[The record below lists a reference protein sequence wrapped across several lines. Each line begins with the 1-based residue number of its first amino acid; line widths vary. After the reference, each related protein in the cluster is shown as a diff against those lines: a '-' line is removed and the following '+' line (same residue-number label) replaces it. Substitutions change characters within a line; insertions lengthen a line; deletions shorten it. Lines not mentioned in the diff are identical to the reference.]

1 MLRFS
6 PCLPRSLFSLVF
18 CLSSIVFSAA
28 RAADFDAERM
38 EPEPEWAVIVS
49 PYVWAASLKGNASLA
64 GFDTDVDVPFSEI
77 FDHLDLALMGNV
89 EVTNGK
95 WGVFFDGQHVQTSQ
109 DERVFAH
116 EIGIDIKTTTL
127 AAGAFFKAYEV
138 ELGGQ
143 TVFGKPRTISFEPT
157 VGVRW
162 TELKADVSAFGVSST
177 KSSDWADPFIGLRM
191 NAASPTVG
199 TCLPRLTSAVS
210 MSAQRSA
217 SMRRRISGTGWRCSA
232 SRRSCVQAIVCCIR
246 TMRTTISPARTSFAG
261 MSVNMGRSS
270 ASRCASSSVQN
281 NEWSS
286 G

>member
-1 MLRFS
+1 
-6 PCLPRSLFSLVF
+6 
-18 CLSSIVFSAA
+18 VFSAA

-38 EPEPEWAVIVS
+38 EPEREWAVIVS

-95 WGVFFDGQHVQTSQ
+95 WGVYFDGQHVQTSQ

-116 EIGIDIKTTTL
+116 EIGIHIKTTTL

-177 KSSDWADPFIGLRM
+177 KNSDWADPFIGLRM
-191 NAASPTVG
+191 NADLTDRWNLFAEADVGGFDVGSKVSVNAQAYLGYRMEMLGKPTILRAGYRLLYQDYENDDFTGANKFRWDVSQHGPVVG
-199 TCLPRLTSAVS
+199 F
-210 MSAQRSA
+210 
-217 SMRRRISGTGWRCSA
+217 SMR
-232 SRRSCVQAIVCCIR
+232 
-246 TMRTTISPARTSFAG
+246 F
-261 MSVNMGRSS
+261 
-270 ASRCASSSVQN
+270 
-281 NEWSS
+281 
-286 G
+286 

>member
-38 EPEPEWAVIVS
+38 EPEREWAVIVS

-95 WGVFFDGQHVQTSQ
+95 WGVYFDGQHVQTSQ

-162 TELKADVSAFGVSST
+162 TELEADVSAFGVSST

-191 NAASPTVG
+191 NADLTDRWNLFAEADVGGFDVGSKVSVNAQAYLGYRMEMLGKPTILRAGYRLLYQDYENDDFTGANKFRWDVSQHGPVVG
-199 TCLPRLTSAVS
+199 F
-210 MSAQRSA
+210 
-217 SMRRRISGTGWRCSA
+217 SMR
-232 SRRSCVQAIVCCIR
+232 
-246 TMRTTISPARTSFAG
+246 F
-261 MSVNMGRSS
+261 
-270 ASRCASSSVQN
+270 
-281 NEWSS
+281 
-286 G
+286 

>member
-1 MLRFS
+1 
-6 PCLPRSLFSLVF
+6 
-18 CLSSIVFSAA
+18 VFSAA

-38 EPEPEWAVIVS
+38 EPEREWAVIVS

-77 FDHLDLALMGNV
+77 FDHFDLALMGNV

-95 WGVFFDGQHVQTSQ
+95 WGVYFDGQHVQTSQ

-127 AAGAFFKAYEV
+127 AAGAFFKAYEI

-162 TELKADVSAFGVSST
+162 TELKADGSAFGVSST

-191 NAASPTVG
+191 NADLTDRWNLFAEADAGGFDVGSKVSVNAQAYLGYRMEMLGKPTILRAGYRLLYQDYENDDFTGANKFRWDVSQHGPVVG
-199 TCLPRLTSAVS
+199 F
-210 MSAQRSA
+210 
-217 SMRRRISGTGWRCSA
+217 SMR
-232 SRRSCVQAIVCCIR
+232 
-246 TMRTTISPARTSFAG
+246 F
-261 MSVNMGRSS
+261 
-270 ASRCASSSVQN
+270 
-281 NEWSS
+281 
-286 G
+286 

>member
-38 EPEPEWAVIVS
+38 EPEPKWAVIVS

-95 WGVFFDGQHVQTSQ
+95 WGVYFDGQHVQTSQ

-191 NAASPTVG
+191 NADLTDRWNLFAEADVGGFDVGSKVSVNAQAYLGYRMEMFGKPTILRAGYRLLYQDYENDDFTGANKFRWDVSQHGPVVG
-199 TCLPRLTSAVS
+199 F
-210 MSAQRSA
+210 
-217 SMRRRISGTGWRCSA
+217 SMR
-232 SRRSCVQAIVCCIR
+232 
-246 TMRTTISPARTSFAG
+246 F
-261 MSVNMGRSS
+261 
-270 ASRCASSSVQN
+270 
-281 NEWSS
+281 
-286 G
+286 

>member
-38 EPEPEWAVIVS
+38 EPEREWAVIVS

-64 GFDTDVDVPFSEI
+64 GFDTDVDVLFSEI

-95 WGVFFDGQHVQTSQ
+95 WGVYFDGQHVQTSQ

-177 KSSDWADPFIGLRM
+177 KNSDWADPFIGLRM
-191 NAASPTVG
+191 NADLTDRWNLFAEADVGGFDVGSKVSVNAQAYLGYRMEMFGKPTILRAGYRLLYQDYENDDFTGANKFRWDVSQHGPVVG
-199 TCLPRLTSAVS
+199 F
-210 MSAQRSA
+210 
-217 SMRRRISGTGWRCSA
+217 SMR
-232 SRRSCVQAIVCCIR
+232 
-246 TMRTTISPARTSFAG
+246 F
-261 MSVNMGRSS
+261 
-270 ASRCASSSVQN
+270 
-281 NEWSS
+281 
-286 G
+286 

>member
-6 PCLPRSLFSLVF
+6 PCLPRSLFTLVF

-64 GFDTDVDVPFSEI
+64 GFDTDVDVLFSEI

-95 WGVFFDGQHVQTSQ
+95 WGVYFDGQHVQTSQ

-177 KSSDWADPFIGLRM
+177 KNSDWADPFIGLRM
-191 NAASPTVG
+191 NADLTDRWNLFAEADVGGFDVGSKVSVNAQAYLGYRMEMFGKPTILRAGYRLLYQDYENDDFTGANKFRWDVSQHGPVVG
-199 TCLPRLTSAVS
+199 F
-210 MSAQRSA
+210 
-217 SMRRRISGTGWRCSA
+217 SMR
-232 SRRSCVQAIVCCIR
+232 
-246 TMRTTISPARTSFAG
+246 F
-261 MSVNMGRSS
+261 
-270 ASRCASSSVQN
+270 
-281 NEWSS
+281 
-286 G
+286 

>member
-38 EPEPEWAVIVS
+38 EPEREWAVIVS

-64 GFDTDVDVPFSEI
+64 GFDTDVDVLFSEI

-95 WGVFFDGQHVQTSQ
+95 WGVYFDGQHVQTSQ

-177 KSSDWADPFIGLRM
+177 KNSDWADPFIGLRM
-191 NAASPTVG
+191 NADLTDRWNLFAEADVGGFDVGSKVSVNAQAYLGYRMEMLGKPTILRAGYRLLYQDYENDDFTGANKFRWDVSQHGPVVG
-199 TCLPRLTSAVS
+199 F
-210 MSAQRSA
+210 
-217 SMRRRISGTGWRCSA
+217 SMR
-232 SRRSCVQAIVCCIR
+232 
-246 TMRTTISPARTSFAG
+246 F
-261 MSVNMGRSS
+261 
-270 ASRCASSSVQN
+270 
-281 NEWSS
+281 
-286 G
+286 

>member
-6 PCLPRSLFSLVF
+6 PCLPRSLFTLVF

-95 WGVFFDGQHVQTSQ
+95 WGVYFDGQHVQTSQ

-116 EIGIDIKTTTL
+116 EIGIHIKTTTL

-191 NAASPTVG
+191 NADLTDRWNLFAEADVGGFDVGSKVSVNAQAYLGYRMEMFGKPTILRAGYRLLYQDYENDDFTGANKFRWDVSQHGPVVG
-199 TCLPRLTSAVS
+199 F
-210 MSAQRSA
+210 
-217 SMRRRISGTGWRCSA
+217 SMR
-232 SRRSCVQAIVCCIR
+232 
-246 TMRTTISPARTSFAG
+246 F
-261 MSVNMGRSS
+261 
-270 ASRCASSSVQN
+270 
-281 NEWSS
+281 
-286 G
+286 

>member
-38 EPEPEWAVIVS
+38 EPEREWAVIVS

-64 GFDTDVDVPFSEI
+64 GFDTDVDVLFSEI

-95 WGVFFDGQHVQTSQ
+95 WGVYFDGQHVQTSQ

-177 KSSDWADPFIGLRM
+177 KNSDWAHPFIGLRM
-191 NAASPTVG
+191 NADLTDRWNLFAEADVGGFDVGSKVSVNAQAYLGYRMEMLGKPTILRAGYRLLYQDYENDDFTGANKFRWDVSQHGPAVG
-199 TCLPRLTSAVS
+199 F
-210 MSAQRSA
+210 
-217 SMRRRISGTGWRCSA
+217 SMR
-232 SRRSCVQAIVCCIR
+232 
-246 TMRTTISPARTSFAG
+246 F
-261 MSVNMGRSS
+261 
-270 ASRCASSSVQN
+270 
-281 NEWSS
+281 
-286 G
+286 

>member
-38 EPEPEWAVIVS
+38 EPGPEWAVIVS

-95 WGVFFDGQHVQTSQ
+95 WGVYFDGQHVQTSQ

-191 NAASPTVG
+191 NADLTDRWNLFAEADVGGFDVGSKVSVNAQAYLGYRMEMFGKPTILRAGYRLLYQDYENDDFTGANKFRWDVSQHGPVVG
-199 TCLPRLTSAVS
+199 F
-210 MSAQRSA
+210 
-217 SMRRRISGTGWRCSA
+217 SMR
-232 SRRSCVQAIVCCIR
+232 
-246 TMRTTISPARTSFAG
+246 F
-261 MSVNMGRSS
+261 
-270 ASRCASSSVQN
+270 
-281 NEWSS
+281 
-286 G
+286 

>member
-38 EPEPEWAVIVS
+38 EPEREWAVIVS

-64 GFDTDVDVPFSEI
+64 GFDTDVDVLFSEI

-95 WGVFFDGQHVQTSQ
+95 WGVYFDGQHVQTSQ

-177 KSSDWADPFIGLRM
+177 KNSDWADPFIGLRM
-191 NAASPTVG
+191 NADLTDRWNLFAEADVGGFDVGSKVSVNAQAYLGYRMEMLGKPTILRAGYRLLYQDYENDDFTGANKFRWDVSQHGPAVG
-199 TCLPRLTSAVS
+199 F
-210 MSAQRSA
+210 
-217 SMRRRISGTGWRCSA
+217 SMR
-232 SRRSCVQAIVCCIR
+232 
-246 TMRTTISPARTSFAG
+246 F
-261 MSVNMGRSS
+261 
-270 ASRCASSSVQN
+270 
-281 NEWSS
+281 
-286 G
+286 

>member
-1 MLRFS
+1 MVRFS

-95 WGVFFDGQHVQTSQ
+95 WGVYFDGQHVQTSQ

-191 NAASPTVG
+191 NADLTDRWNLFAEADVGGFDVGSKVSVNAQAYLGYRIEMFGKPTILRAGYRLLYQDYENDDFTGANKFRWDVSQHGPVVG
-199 TCLPRLTSAVS
+199 F
-210 MSAQRSA
+210 
-217 SMRRRISGTGWRCSA
+217 SMR
-232 SRRSCVQAIVCCIR
+232 
-246 TMRTTISPARTSFAG
+246 F
-261 MSVNMGRSS
+261 
-270 ASRCASSSVQN
+270 
-281 NEWSS
+281 
-286 G
+286 

>member
-191 NAASPTVG
+191 NADLTDRWNLFAEADVGGFDVGSKVSVNAQAYLGYRMEMFGKPTILRAGYRLLYQDYENDDFTGANKFRWDVSQYGPVVG
-199 TCLPRLTSAVS
+199 F
-210 MSAQRSA
+210 
-217 SMRRRISGTGWRCSA
+217 SMR
-232 SRRSCVQAIVCCIR
+232 
-246 TMRTTISPARTSFAG
+246 F
-261 MSVNMGRSS
+261 
-270 ASRCASSSVQN
+270 
-281 NEWSS
+281 
-286 G
+286 

>member
-38 EPEPEWAVIVS
+38 EPEREWAVIVS

-95 WGVFFDGQHVQTSQ
+95 WGVYFDGQHVQTSQ

-177 KSSDWADPFIGLRM
+177 KNSDWADPFIGLRM
-191 NAASPTVG
+191 NADLTDRWNLFAEADVGGFDVGSKVSVNAQAYLGYRMEMLGKPTILRAGYRLLYQDYENDDFTGANKFRWDVSQHGPVVG
-199 TCLPRLTSAVS
+199 F
-210 MSAQRSA
+210 
-217 SMRRRISGTGWRCSA
+217 SMR
-232 SRRSCVQAIVCCIR
+232 
-246 TMRTTISPARTSFAG
+246 F
-261 MSVNMGRSS
+261 
-270 ASRCASSSVQN
+270 
-281 NEWSS
+281 
-286 G
+286 

>member
-95 WGVFFDGQHVQTSQ
+95 WGVYFDGQHVQTSQ

-191 NAASPTVG
+191 NADLTDRWNLFAEADVGGFDVGSKVSVNAQAYLGYRMEMLGKPTILRAGYRLLYQDYENDDFTGANKFRWDVSQHGPVVG
-199 TCLPRLTSAVS
+199 F
-210 MSAQRSA
+210 
-217 SMRRRISGTGWRCSA
+217 SMR
-232 SRRSCVQAIVCCIR
+232 
-246 TMRTTISPARTSFAG
+246 F
-261 MSVNMGRSS
+261 
-270 ASRCASSSVQN
+270 
-281 NEWSS
+281 
-286 G
+286 

>member
-38 EPEPEWAVIVS
+38 EPEREWAVIVS

-64 GFDTDVDVPFSEI
+64 GFDTDVDVLFSEI

-95 WGVFFDGQHVQTSQ
+95 WGVYFDGQHVQTSQ

-177 KSSDWADPFIGLRM
+177 KNSDWADPFIGLRM
-191 NAASPTVG
+191 NADLTDRWNLFAEADVGGFDVGSKVSVNAQAYLGYRMEMLGKPTILRAG
-199 TCLPRLTSAVS
+199 YRL
-210 MSAQRSA
+210 
-217 SMRRRISGTGWRCSA
+217 
-232 SRRSCVQAIVCCIR
+232 
-246 TMRTTISPARTSFAG
+246 RTTISPAQTSFAG
-261 MSVNMGRSS
+261 MSANMGRSS

>member
-38 EPEPEWAVIVS
+38 EPEPKWAVIVS

-95 WGVFFDGQHVQTSQ
+95 WGVYFDGQHVQTSQ

-191 NAASPTVG
+191 NADLTDRWNLFAEADVGGFDVGSKVSVNAQAYLGYRIEMFGKPTILRAGYRLLYQDYENDDFTGANKFRWDVSQHGPVVG
-199 TCLPRLTSAVS
+199 F
-210 MSAQRSA
+210 
-217 SMRRRISGTGWRCSA
+217 SMR
-232 SRRSCVQAIVCCIR
+232 
-246 TMRTTISPARTSFAG
+246 F
-261 MSVNMGRSS
+261 
-270 ASRCASSSVQN
+270 
-281 NEWSS
+281 
-286 G
+286 

>member
-1 MLRFS
+1 
-6 PCLPRSLFSLVF
+6 
-18 CLSSIVFSAA
+18 VFSAA

-64 GFDTDVDVPFSEI
+64 GFDTDVDVLFSEI

-95 WGVFFDGQHVQTSQ
+95 WGVYFDGQHVQTSQ

-177 KSSDWADPFIGLRM
+177 KNSDWADPFIGLRM
-191 NAASPTVG
+191 NADLTDRWNLFAEADVGGFDVGSKVSVNAQAYLGYRMEMFGKPTILRAGYRLLYQDYENDDFTGANKFRWDVSQHGPVVG
-199 TCLPRLTSAVS
+199 F
-210 MSAQRSA
+210 
-217 SMRRRISGTGWRCSA
+217 SMR
-232 SRRSCVQAIVCCIR
+232 
-246 TMRTTISPARTSFAG
+246 F
-261 MSVNMGRSS
+261 
-270 ASRCASSSVQN
+270 
-281 NEWSS
+281 
-286 G
+286 

>member
-38 EPEPEWAVIVS
+38 EPEREWAVIVS

-95 WGVFFDGQHVQTSQ
+95 WGVYFDGQHVQTSQ

-191 NAASPTVG
+191 NADLTDRWNLFAEADVGGFDVGSKVSVNAQAYLGYRMEMLGKPTILRAGYRLLYQDYENDDFTGANKFRWDVSQHGPVVG
-199 TCLPRLTSAVS
+199 F
-210 MSAQRSA
+210 
-217 SMRRRISGTGWRCSA
+217 SMR
-232 SRRSCVQAIVCCIR
+232 
-246 TMRTTISPARTSFAG
+246 F
-261 MSVNMGRSS
+261 
-270 ASRCASSSVQN
+270 
-281 NEWSS
+281 
-286 G
+286 

>member
-64 GFDTDVDVPFSEI
+64 GFDTDVDVLFSEI

-95 WGVFFDGQHVQTSQ
+95 WGVYFDGQHVQTSQ

-177 KSSDWADPFIGLRM
+177 KNSDWADPFIGLRM
-191 NAASPTVG
+191 NADLTDRWNLFAEADVGGFDVGSKVSVNAQAYLGYRMEMFGKPTILRAGYRLLYQDYENDDFTGANKFRWDVSQHGPVVG
-199 TCLPRLTSAVS
+199 F
-210 MSAQRSA
+210 
-217 SMRRRISGTGWRCSA
+217 SMR
-232 SRRSCVQAIVCCIR
+232 
-246 TMRTTISPARTSFAG
+246 F
-261 MSVNMGRSS
+261 
-270 ASRCASSSVQN
+270 
-281 NEWSS
+281 
-286 G
+286 

>member
-191 NAASPTVG
+191 NADLTDRWNLFAEADVGGFDVGSKVSVNAQAYLGYRMEMFGKPTILRAGYRLLYQDYENDDFTGANKFRWDVSQHGPVVG
-199 TCLPRLTSAVS
+199 F
-210 MSAQRSA
+210 
-217 SMRRRISGTGWRCSA
+217 SMR
-232 SRRSCVQAIVCCIR
+232 
-246 TMRTTISPARTSFAG
+246 F
-261 MSVNMGRSS
+261 
-270 ASRCASSSVQN
+270 
-281 NEWSS
+281 
-286 G
+286 

>member
-191 NAASPTVG
+191 NADLTDRWNLFAEADAGGFDVGSKVSVNAQAYLGYRMEMLGKPTILRAGYRLLYQDYENDDFTGANKFRWDVSQHGPVVG
-199 TCLPRLTSAVS
+199 F
-210 MSAQRSA
+210 
-217 SMRRRISGTGWRCSA
+217 SMR
-232 SRRSCVQAIVCCIR
+232 
-246 TMRTTISPARTSFAG
+246 F
-261 MSVNMGRSS
+261 
-270 ASRCASSSVQN
+270 
-281 NEWSS
+281 
-286 G
+286 

>member
-38 EPEPEWAVIVS
+38 EPGPEWAVIVS

-95 WGVFFDGQHVQTSQ
+95 WGVYFDGQHVQTSQ

-191 NAASPTVG
+191 NADLTDRWNLFAEADVGGFDVGSKVSVNAQAYLGYRMEMLGKPTILRAGYRLLYQDYENDDFTGANKFRWDVSQHGPVVG
-199 TCLPRLTSAVS
+199 F
-210 MSAQRSA
+210 
-217 SMRRRISGTGWRCSA
+217 SMR
-232 SRRSCVQAIVCCIR
+232 
-246 TMRTTISPARTSFAG
+246 F
-261 MSVNMGRSS
+261 
-270 ASRCASSSVQN
+270 
-281 NEWSS
+281 
-286 G
+286 

>member
-95 WGVFFDGQHVQTSQ
+95 WGVYFDGQHVQTSQ

-177 KSSDWADPFIGLRM
+177 KNSDWADPFIGLRM
-191 NAASPTVG
+191 NADLTDRWNLFAEADVGGFDVGSKVSVNAQAYLGYRMEMLGKPTILRAGYRLLYQDYENDDFTGANKFRWDVSQHGPVVG
-199 TCLPRLTSAVS
+199 F
-210 MSAQRSA
+210 
-217 SMRRRISGTGWRCSA
+217 SMR
-232 SRRSCVQAIVCCIR
+232 
-246 TMRTTISPARTSFAG
+246 F
-261 MSVNMGRSS
+261 
-270 ASRCASSSVQN
+270 
-281 NEWSS
+281 
-286 G
+286 

>member
-38 EPEPEWAVIVS
+38 EPEPKWAVIVS

-64 GFDTDVDVPFSEI
+64 GFDTDVDVLFSEI

-95 WGVFFDGQHVQTSQ
+95 WGVYFDGQHVQTSQ

-177 KSSDWADPFIGLRM
+177 KNSDWADPFIGLRM
-191 NAASPTVG
+191 NADLTDRWNLFAEADVGGFDVGSKVSVNAQAYLGYRMEMFGKPTILRAGYRLLYQDYENDDFTGANKFRWDVSQHGPVVG
-199 TCLPRLTSAVS
+199 F
-210 MSAQRSA
+210 
-217 SMRRRISGTGWRCSA
+217 SMR
-232 SRRSCVQAIVCCIR
+232 
-246 TMRTTISPARTSFAG
+246 F
-261 MSVNMGRSS
+261 
-270 ASRCASSSVQN
+270 
-281 NEWSS
+281 
-286 G
+286 

>member
-38 EPEPEWAVIVS
+38 EPEREWAVIVS

-64 GFDTDVDVPFSEI
+64 GFDTDVDVLFSEI

-95 WGVFFDGQHVQTSQ
+95 WGVYFDGQHVQTSQ

-177 KSSDWADPFIGLRM
+177 KNSDWADPFIGLRM
-191 NAASPTVG
+191 NADLTDRWNLFAEADVGGFDVGSKVSVNAQAYLGYRIEMFGKPTILRAGYRLLYQDYENDDFTGANKFRWDVSQHGPVVG
-199 TCLPRLTSAVS
+199 F
-210 MSAQRSA
+210 
-217 SMRRRISGTGWRCSA
+217 SMR
-232 SRRSCVQAIVCCIR
+232 
-246 TMRTTISPARTSFAG
+246 F
-261 MSVNMGRSS
+261 
-270 ASRCASSSVQN
+270 
-281 NEWSS
+281 
-286 G
+286 